1 MPVNPSFQYQLA
13 EEEYRK
19 AEGTA
24 DKLRCLQKMYALAPK
39 HKSSENLIRWIRD
52 TIKKYKGMA
61 EKDKA
66 SKKGKSK
73 YTFKKDGAAT
83 IAIVGYTNTGKST
96 LLKELT
102 NADPLIAEYEFTTY
116 KPEIAT
122 MDYHG
127 VKIQMVEIPAV
138 VDDFFDTVD
147 GPTFLGFVRM
157 SDLVIVLFRNEAER
171 RKTLNELSYIDDV
184 RDKVVYYNGEKNFKD
199 ILWKNLGLIKVYTKQ
214 PGKLKQ
220 HPPIALDKGA
230 TIKDMAA
237 TVHKDFVKKFRF
249 ARVWGKSAKHE
260 GQQVHLNHVL
270 ADDDVVELHMS

>member
-19 AEGTA
+19 AETTA
-24 DKLRCLQKMYALAPK
+24 DKLRCLQKMYALCPK
-39 HKSSENLIRWIRD
+39 HKSAENLVRWIKD

-116 KPEIAT
+116 KPEVAT

-127 VKIQMVEIPAV
+127 VKIQIIEIPAV

-157 SDLVIVLFRNEAER
+157 SDLVIVLFRDEKER
-171 RKTLNELSYIDDV
+171 RKTLVELSYIDDV
-184 RDKVVYYNGEKNFKD
+184 SEKVVYFNGEKNFKD

-214 PGKLKQ
+214 PGKPEQ
-220 HPPIALDKGA
+220 HPPIALDKGS
-230 TIKDMAA
+230 TVKDMAKS
-237 TVHKDFVKKFRF
+237 VHKDFVKKFRF
-249 ARVWGKSAKHE
+249 ARVWGKSAKHK
-260 GQQVHLNHVL
+260 GQRVHLNHIL